1 MFYFHH
7 FCAHFYK
14 SLVNKLTMRP
24 ILSSF
29 NRQLER
35 IKGKLKCPAN
45 ILIIKKEELIISSH
59 QWGRYPP
66 DRLTLRLRHG
76 IFLGRLLAGLVEG
89 LDEVRWNRDKSRTVV
104 LNPSSGR
111 LLHTVSVWLDLY
123 GATFFSVVVFSQ
135 QELERFFL
143 MRLRGIKRNLT
154 VFFDRLRRFP
164 RHGFVWQ
171 DVY

>member
-1 MFYFHH
+1 
-7 FCAHFYK
+7 
-14 SLVNKLTMRP
+14 MRL

-29 NRQLER
+29 NRL
-35 IKGKLKCPAN
+35 KGRVKESKENSCPAN
-45 ILIIKKEELIISSH
+45 ILIIKKEKLIISSH

-76 IFLGRLLAGLVEG
+76 IFLGGLLAGLVEG

-104 LNPSSGR
+104 LNPSSDR

-123 GATFFSVVVFSQ
+123 GATTFFQWMFSHN
-135 QELERFFL
+135 RSWKDFSSS
-143 MRLRGIKRNLT
+143 RLRGIKCKLT
-154 VFFDRLRRFP
+154 VFFDGLRRFP